1 MAAMFEEG
9 RCVACDGIVPNGHQ
23 PDCPYR
29 KAAAD
34 AMDSATGIAAPL
46 LAGFTITLIGLVV
59 PNPQH
64 LRWTGWSLLLLTVS
78 VLMFITCVQAG
89 FWARRSR
96 PEVDPLYSRSVPEL
110 DASYVLWTR
119 VARETYD
126 VAIVLLLCGLGTVVA
141 PTDRHD
147 RFQSWT
153 AAGLCLA
160 AAVAEVVWHFAGSRS
175 RRIRTARRR

>member
-9 RCVACDGIVPNGHQ
+9 RCVACDGIVPNGHR

-29 KAAAD
+29 KGAAEAT
-34 AMDSATGIAAPL
+34 DSATGIAAPL
-46 LAGFTITLIGLVV
+46 LAGFTMTLIGLAVQ
-59 PNPQH
+59 NPER
-64 LRWTGWSLLLLTVS
+64 LLWPGWTLLVLTVA

-96 PEVDPLYSRSVPEL
+96 PDLDALYAKPVPEV
-110 DASYVLWTR
+110 DASYRLWTR

-126 VAIVLLLCGLGTVVA
+126 VAIVLLLCGLGAVVA
-141 PTDRHD
+141 PTNRHD
-147 RFQSWT
+147 RFQSWA

-160 AAVAEVVWHFAGSRS
+160 AAVIEVVWHFAS
-175 RRIRTARRR
+175 RRLAAHAGTRR